1 VLRKDLI
8 ILKIYGRMLKVKSI
22 RPVYTRLITTAN
34 RYTESQKVGS
44 ILDANK
50 LEGRYK
56 EYQTVVKVGSSVRE
70 VKEGDVV
77 LIDPSRYMKRKYNDN
92 SLREDFVDNPIVEI
106 NIPTVTMNDTDYFM
120 IEERDIVYIIEDSEE
135 IPDSNP
141 NNLILPKEKKIITN

>member
-1 VLRKDLI
+1 
-8 ILKIYGRMLKVKSI
+8 MLKVKSI
-22 RPVYTRLITTAN
+22 RPVYTRLITTAD

-70 VKEGDVV
+70 VKEGDIV

-92 SLREDFVDNPIVEI
+92 SLREDFVENPIVEI

-120 IEERDIVYIIEDSEE
+120 IEERDIAYIIEDSEE
-135 IPDSNP
+135 VPDSNP